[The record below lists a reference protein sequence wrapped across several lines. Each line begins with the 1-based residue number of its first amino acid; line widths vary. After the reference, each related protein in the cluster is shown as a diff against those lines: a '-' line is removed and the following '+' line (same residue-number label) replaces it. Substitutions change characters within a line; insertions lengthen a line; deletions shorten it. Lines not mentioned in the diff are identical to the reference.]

1 MSPDSFDNM
10 TVLFTGVGGQGV
22 ITAAD
27 VVTEAAFLEDMD
39 VKQTEIHGLSRRFG
53 SVSSQVH
60 VGRETLSPLRGK
72 GAVDLMVAM
81 EAHEALRY
89 LPYLKRSGTA
99 LINQLWIPTGVV
111 PVSDHSLQ
119 DRPSLQHIETN
130 MVWLEATREV
140 QHNQCPQCLNIF
152 MVGAASSFLPISM
165 PSWQQ
170 AVRQCVPESHYTR
183 NLEMF
188 FSGRRFTSHRQ
199 SSVSEVFHQSQS
211 LSIS

>member
-1 MSPDSFDNM
+1 MIPDSFDNM
-10 TVLFTGVGGQGV
+10 AVLFVGVGGQGV

-27 VVTEAAFLEDMD
+27 VVTEAAFLEGMD

-119 DRPSLQHIETN
+119 DRPSLQNIDTN
-130 MVWLEATREV
+130 LVWLEATKKV
-140 QHNQCPQCLNIF
+140 QHNQFPQCLNIF

-170 AVRQCVPESHYTR
+170 AIRQCVPESHYTR

-188 FSGRRFTSHRQ
+188 FFGQRFTSHQ
-199 SSVSEVFHQSQS
+199 PSSVPEIHLQPQS